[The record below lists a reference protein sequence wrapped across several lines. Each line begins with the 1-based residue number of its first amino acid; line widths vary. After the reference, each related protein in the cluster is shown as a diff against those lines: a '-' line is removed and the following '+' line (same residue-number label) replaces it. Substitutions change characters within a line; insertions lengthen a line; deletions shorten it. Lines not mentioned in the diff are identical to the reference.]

1 MPGPAL
7 CIAGWRSVTW
17 SHGCSP
23 IRSSVRPGEDI
34 WIVSSLCLL
43 PDVGCVQPLP
53 LHVCFV
59 LHRPLLRLREANG
72 ADMGP
77 VLISPLVRETSLT
90 SSLLSK
96 SRCLL
101 RCNSRTIKGP
111 SSNLQPS
118 GSSMFARCGITV
130 GNSRRF
136 HPPKGKPSPASP
148 APQPPT
154 CLRPLPNCLLRTFH
168 SKESTCP
175 ARSCV

>member
-1 MPGPAL
+1 M
-7 CIAGWRSVTW
+7 
-17 SHGCSP
+17 
-23 IRSSVRPGEDI
+23 

-43 PDVGCVQPLP
+43 PAVGSAQPLP

-59 LHRPLLRLREANG
+59 LHRPLLRPQEASG

-77 VLISPLVRETSLT
+77 VLTSPLVRETSLT

-118 GSSMFARCGITV
+118 GSSMFARLCGITV
-130 GNSRRF
+130 CNSRCF

-154 CLRPLPNCLLRTFH
+154 CLRPLPICLLRTFH
-168 SKESTCP
+168 SKESTCS
-175 ARSCV
+175 ARACV